1 MFENSNDKMTL
12 EEYRK
17 LEAEREELERE
28 QAARIAEENKKLIE
42 YRQEQALDYQRKRE
56 EKRARIMGKHQKM
69 MILALNH
76 HLIISVLAAVEAERA
91 QKNDNED

>member
-1 MFENSNDKMTL
+1 MERKGKGRTVTIFENSNDKMTL

-56 EKRARIMGKHQKM
+56 EKRARIMGKDK
-69 MILALNH
+69 
-76 HLIISVLAAVEAERA
+76 
-91 QKNDNED
+91 K

>member
-56 EKRARIMGKHQKM
+56 EKRARIMGKDK
-69 MILALNH
+69 
-76 HLIISVLAAVEAERA
+76 
-91 QKNDNED
+91 K

>member
-1 MFENSNDKMTL
+1 MIAIFRGVAELAALERMERKGKGRTVTMFENSNDKMTL

-56 EKRARIMGKHQKM
+56 EKRARIMGKDK
-69 MILALNH
+69 
-76 HLIISVLAAVEAERA
+76 
-91 QKNDNED
+91 K